1 MATFNYK
8 LRDNKS
14 TKATSINYY
23 ISLGRG
29 CRLRG
34 ATQYSILPKYWNEE
48 SQEVRKIS
56 DISKKRVEINKW
68 LREFKKWSE
77 DEIDN
82 LKKTYISNNKLKT
95 ALKHSI
101 DIKLQKIVIK
111 EKEVLSFYS
120 FVEKFAEQSK
130 GRIIEKTGK
139 PISSRTIQDYNT
151 VLEHI
156 KTFENEEEYKITFD
170 TINLDF
176 YYAFKDYLENE
187 KNNYSLNTI
196 GKYFKIIKVFM
207 NEATEQG
214 LNINLS
220 YKSKHFVKP
229 TEKSEQIYLNEK
241 ELEKIIKLDLSENQ
255 ELEQARDL
263 FIIGAYT
270 GLRVSD
276 FNGLTKENIH
286 VHKGTRVFRLYQQ
299 KTNQYLPIPI
309 HPIVET
315 ILKSRNGN
323 PPKKMPSQRINDLL
337 ETIGEKARISEIITT
352 KKTKGGKQ
360 ETKMIAKYKMIK
372 NHTARRSFCTNA
384 YLSGM
389 NTLDIMAI
397 SGHNSEKTFLNYIK
411 VSKDERAIKIAD
423 TAFFKPKTELKVV

>member
-1 MATFNYK
+1 MATINFK
-8 LRDNKS
+8 LKDK
-14 TKATSINYY
+14 TSKDLTPINYY
-23 ISLGRG
+23 ISIARG
-29 CRLRG
+29 NRIRG
-34 ATQYSILPKYWNEE
+34 GTSFKIHPKHWHADN
-48 SQEVRKIS
+48 QEIRNIAEV
-56 DISKKRVEINKW
+56 SKKRIDINKW
-68 LREFKKWSE
+68 LREFEKLVLDTIDELKAKKLDNNQIKATLKE
-77 DEIDN
+77 EIKKHQNKSTIEKKVDN
-82 LKKTYISNNKLKT
+82 
-95 ALKHSI
+95 
-101 DIKLQKIVIK
+101 
-111 EKEVLSFYS
+111 SFYP
-120 FVEKFAEQSK
+120 FLERFKEQSK
-130 GRIIEKTGK
+130 SRIIEKTDK
-139 PISSRTIQDYNT
+139 PISDRTIKDYQT
-151 VLEHI
+151 VLDHI
-156 KTFENEEEYKITFD
+156 KDFETKEKYKITFN

-176 YYAFKDYLENE
+176 YYAFKDYLED
-187 KNNYSLNTI
+187 KDYAQNTI

-207 NEATEQG
+207 NEATERG
-214 LNINLS
+214 VNINLS

-241 ELEKIIKLDLSENQ
+241 ELKDIIDLDLSENEQ
-255 ELEQARDL
+255 LEQARDL

-286 VHKGTRVFRLYQQ
+286 EHKGTRVFRLYQQ

-323 PPKKMPSQRINDLL
+323 PPNKMPSQRINDLL
-337 ETIGEKARISEIITT
+337 ETIGEKARISEIITI

-397 SGHNSEKTFLNYIK
+397 SGHQSEKTFLNYIK
-411 VSKDERAIKIAD
+411 VSKDERAIKIAESN
-423 TAFFKPKTELKVV
+423 FFKPKSDLKVV